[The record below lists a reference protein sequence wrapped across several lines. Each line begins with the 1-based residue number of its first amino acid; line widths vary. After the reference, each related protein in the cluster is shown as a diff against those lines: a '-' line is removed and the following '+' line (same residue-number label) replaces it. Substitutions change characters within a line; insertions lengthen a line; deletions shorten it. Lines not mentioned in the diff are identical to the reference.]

1 MSEISKLEPKGLWQN
16 FDMFCANP
24 RPSKHEEKI
33 RKAVVEFAKQHNV
46 DCKTDEIGNI
56 ILSKP
61 ATKGMENRKGIILQA
76 HIDMVPQK
84 NNDVKH
90 DFVNDPIQ
98 PWIDGEWVRAKGTTL
113 GADNGIGAS
122 AALAVLVD
130 DTIEHGPLEA
140 LLTID
145 EETGMTGAFNL
156 KPNVLKGDILLNL
169 DSETEGELYVGCA
182 GGVDATIT
190 LNYGKE
196 AVKAGYTC
204 YVLEVKGLKGGHSG
218 MDINLQRANANKL
231 LFRILKNLE
240 KYDVRLCTVEGGN
253 MRNAIPREAKATI
266 AMPTD
271 KVAEV
276 KKTIDCLSETMHNE
290 FSEVEDNFDVLFA
303 PTSNVPEMMKECCS
317 KRLINCVYALPNGVY
332 RMSDSMKGLV
342 ETSSN
347 LAIVKTTGEN
357 MEMCCLLRSSVD
369 TQKEDLCVVMQS
381 VVDLAEGKIEFSG
394 AYSGWKPNMS
404 SAILKEM
411 KEQYEKLFNQQAKV
425 MAIHAGLECGILG
438 GTYPNLDMISFG
450 PTIEHPHSPD
460 ERVNIASVEKF
471 WKFLLG
477 SLKNAPIK

>member
-1 MSEISKLEPKGLWQN
+1 MTEISNLEPKGLWQN

-33 RKAVVEFAKQHNV
+33 RAAIVEFAKQHNI
-46 DCKTDEIGNI
+46 DCKTDEICNV

-61 ATKGMENRKGIILQA
+61 ATKGIENRKGIILQA

-98 PWIDGEWVRAKGTTL
+98 PWIDGEWVRAKGNTL

-122 AALAVLVD
+122 AALAVLAD
-130 DTIEHGPLEA
+130 DSIAHGPIEA

-156 KPNVLKGDILLNL
+156 KPGVLKGDILLNL

-182 GGVDATIT
+182 GGVDATSTIS
-190 LNYGKE
+190 YGTE
-196 AVKAGYTC
+196 AVPEDWTC
-204 YVLEVKGLKGGHSG
+204 CNLEVKGLKGGHSG
-218 MDINLQRANANKL
+218 MDIILQRGNANKV
-231 LFRILKNLE
+231 LFRIIKNLE
-240 KYDVRLCTVEGGN
+240 EFNVRLCSVEGGN
-253 MRNAIPREAKATI
+253 MRNAIPREAHAVLACPKAEADKAIAKVKELMATI
-266 AMPTD
+266 
-271 KVAEV
+271 
-276 KKTIDCLSETMHNE
+276 KKELAA
-290 FSEVEDNFDVLFA
+290 VEDEIVIEVSAVDGVK
-303 PTSNVPEMMKECCS
+303 EMMKECCS
-317 KRLINCVYALPNGVY
+317 KRIVNCVYALPNAIY

-347 LAIVKTTGEN
+347 LAIVKSDGKEV
-357 MEMCCLLRSSVD
+357 EICCLIRSSVD
-369 TQKEDLCVVMQS
+369 TQKQDFAMMMQS
-381 VVDLAEGKIEFSG
+381 AVELAEGRIEFTG
-394 AYSGWKPNMS
+394 AYSGWTPNMAS
-404 SAILKEM
+404 PILKEM
-411 KEQYEKLFNQQAKV
+411 KEQYKEMFGNEAKV

-438 GTYPNLDMISFG
+438 GIYPNLDMISFG

-471 WKFLLG
+471 WKFLLAT
-477 SLKNAPIK
+477 LKNVPVK